1 MSSKA
6 FVLRQIKETLIDK
19 HDYSE
24 ENADK
29 FIQEHS
35 TDKVYELLVIKRNL
49 RKQHE
54 EHEEQQY
61 QDVTIGSTFLKN

>member
-24 ENADK
+24 ENAEN

-49 RKQHE
+49 RKKNE
-54 EHEEQQY
+54 EEEQQQY

>member
-24 ENADK
+24 ENAEK

-35 TDKVYELLVIKRNL
+35 TDKVYDLLVIKRNL
-49 RKQHE
+49 RKQNE
-54 EHEEQQY
+54 EEEEEQY